1 MAENK
6 RKKTAERFFPLCG
19 ITLGIAALL
28 YWMAA
33 GIAGGF
39 RTSVLWVWAAAGTV
53 LILVGLADRK
63 TAGRRGWIRLPVLV
77 LRYAILVCAVWFFS
91 VQALVISAMNDRAP
105 AGADVILV
113 LGAQVKGEQPGIAL
127 TARLESAY
135 EYLSDNPGTRAILCG
150 GQGPGE
156 NVTEAECMHRF
167 LTERGIDESRLTRE
181 DRSTSTAEN
190 VRFAREMAGEEPGT
204 AVVLTSHF
212 HLWRAVRL
220 ARSCGWETA
229 VGHAAPF
236 SPILTPHYMAREF
249 LTITVDTLRGNLK

>member
-6 RKKTAERFFPLCG
+6 RKKTAGRFFPLCG
-19 ITLGIAALL
+19 VAVGSAALL

-77 LRYAILVCAVWFFS
+77 LRYAILLCAVWFFS

-113 LGAQVKGEQPGIAL
+113 LGA
-127 TARLESAY
+127 
-135 EYLSDNPGTRAILCG
+135 
-150 GQGPGE
+150 
-156 NVTEAECMHRF
+156 
-167 LTERGIDESRLTRE
+167 
-181 DRSTSTAEN
+181 
-190 VRFAREMAGEEPGT
+190 
-204 AVVLTSHF
+204 
-212 HLWRAVRL
+212 
-220 ARSCGWETA
+220 
-229 VGHAAPF
+229 
-236 SPILTPHYMAREF
+236 
-249 LTITVDTLRGNLK
+249 